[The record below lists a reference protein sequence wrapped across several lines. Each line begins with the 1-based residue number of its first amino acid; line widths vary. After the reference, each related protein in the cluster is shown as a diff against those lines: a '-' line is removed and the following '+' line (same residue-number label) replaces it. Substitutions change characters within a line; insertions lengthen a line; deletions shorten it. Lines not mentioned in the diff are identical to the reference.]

1 VQLDLQEE
9 KISDLEKELERLKEI
24 ENENELVKARL
35 VQTQEELEN
44 GDKSWDLVDGVY
56 NDLTGKID
64 ELIEVQS
71 RLKDAMPSTS
81 VD

>member
-1 VQLDLQEE
+1 MQLDLQEE